1 VELGPVDLAK
11 APLAQLLVELV
22 ELVDL
27 TVELFDALLL
37 VAKKLVDVEEHP
49 RVMGEHA
56 VPLLIISLLNFLF

>member
-1 VELGPVDLAK
+1 MELGPVDLAK

-37 VAKKLVDVEEHP
+37 VTKKLIDVEEHT
-49 RVMGEHA
+49 RVMREHA